1 MTLSYDA
8 RPSWSAAAGGDSGS
22 AFSRRNRDSKTL
34 YPVNSSACGPQRN
47 GLPTKARMPSSPYEC
62 RDAPMDRA
70 IAKRLMEAA
79 LSLDE
84 GIGRLDGIVSDM
96 SDGQEKKELVKALG
110 EILRV
115 VTKEFV
121 FRVTREYP
129 DLDPDR

>member
-1 MTLSYDA
+1 
-8 RPSWSAAAGGDSGS
+8 
-22 AFSRRNRDSKTL
+22 
-34 YPVNSSACGPQRN
+34 
-47 GLPTKARMPSSPYEC
+47 
-62 RDAPMDRA
+62 MDRA
-70 IAKRLMEAA
+70 IAERLMEAA

-96 SDGQEKKELVKALG
+96 NDGQEKKELVKALG

>member
-1 MTLSYDA
+1 
-8 RPSWSAAAGGDSGS
+8 
-22 AFSRRNRDSKTL
+22 
-34 YPVNSSACGPQRN
+34 
-47 GLPTKARMPSSPYEC
+47 
-62 RDAPMDRA
+62 MDRA
-70 IAKRLMEAA
+70 IAERLMEAA

>member
-1 MTLSYDA
+1 
-8 RPSWSAAAGGDSGS
+8 
-22 AFSRRNRDSKTL
+22 
-34 YPVNSSACGPQRN
+34 
-47 GLPTKARMPSSPYEC
+47 
-62 RDAPMDRA
+62 
-70 IAKRLMEAA
+70 MEAA

>member
-1 MTLSYDA
+1 
-8 RPSWSAAAGGDSGS
+8 
-22 AFSRRNRDSKTL
+22 
-34 YPVNSSACGPQRN
+34 
-47 GLPTKARMPSSPYEC
+47 
-62 RDAPMDRA
+62 MDRA
-70 IAKRLMEAA
+70 IAERLIKAA

-84 GIGRLDGIVSDM
+84 GIGQLDGILSDM
-96 SDGQEKKELVKALG
+96 NDGQEKKELVKAVG

>member
-1 MTLSYDA
+1 
-8 RPSWSAAAGGDSGS
+8 
-22 AFSRRNRDSKTL
+22 
-34 YPVNSSACGPQRN
+34 
-47 GLPTKARMPSSPYEC
+47 
-62 RDAPMDRA
+62 MDRA
-70 IAKRLMEAA
+70 IAERLIEAA

-96 SDGQEKKELVKALG
+96 NDGQEKKELVKALG

-115 VTKEFV
+115 VTKDFV